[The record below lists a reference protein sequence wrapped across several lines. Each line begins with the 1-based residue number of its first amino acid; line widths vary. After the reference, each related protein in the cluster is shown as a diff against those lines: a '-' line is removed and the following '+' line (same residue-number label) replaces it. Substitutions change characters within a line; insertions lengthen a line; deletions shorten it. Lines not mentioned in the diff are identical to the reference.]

1 MDEERRLLLAEV
13 ASEKTRK
20 LKKRKINWGAG
31 LLKLQSKT
39 AEQSASKLSAETTSS
54 ERRGSDHGSRTRS
67 VEVSNVDDT
76 YGEER
81 PPVADLPNNAKPSS
95 TLELPPKTDTKISTR
110 PDAVKSVTAR
120 RNSPSPPKKAAVV
133 STKPTD
139 SSIALVNM
147 RGSGRRSRS
156 PVPNRR
162 SRSPRRR
169 SRSRSPARSHR
180 RPAESHRSRHSRSR
194 ERGRRR
200 SKSRSRS
207 PRR

>member
-1 MDEERRLLLAEV
+1 MLLAEV

-81 PPVADLPNNAKPSS
+81 QAVADLPNNAKPSS
-95 TLELPPKTDTKISTR
+95 TRELPPKTDTKISTR
-110 PDAVKSVTAR
+110 PDAVTSVTTR
-120 RNSPSPPKKAAVV
+120 RHSPSPPKKAAVV

-139 SSIALVNM
+139 SSVAFVNV

-156 PVPNRR
+156 PVQNRR

-169 SRSRSPARSHR
+169 SRSPARSHR
-180 RPAESHRSRHSRSR
+180 RSDESHRSRHSRSR